1 MAALRKPNHVHGL
14 TRSHRVALSALLVA
28 LGVALS
34 VYPGPI
40 PFGPAKLYP
49 FQSMINVL
57 AGFHS
62 T

>member
-49 FQSMINVL
+49 FQSM
-57 AGFHS
+57 
-62 T
+62 